1 MGWVKRK
8 RRGRSSPPPPPPPP
22 SRPGMFQ
29 PRRRN
34 DPSFASLQQPLKQP
48 SRATQ
53 TAAAAV
59 LLVSINESKHTLPPP
74 LQPPPPQLDA
84 TQVCHRLVT
93 ELSYPEREQRETPPL
108 PSHPTTTR
116 STDQEKESHPPPSA
130 PRTITYVFSDSI
142 DA

>member
-8 RRGRSSPPPPPPPP
+8 RRGRSSPPPPPP

-53 TAAAAV
+53 TAAAAAAV

-74 LQPPPPQLDA
+74 LQPPPQLDA